1 MKMPTRELRVAI
13 FALLGV
19 GLVSAVV
26 LGRGHETRTATIPA
40 GTALVAALEREVS
53 TERSR
58 VGDNIEL
65 RTVDPIRLGEGV
77 EIPAGVLVRG
87 TVTEAK
93 GGGRIAGAP
102 QLGVRFTEIE
112 VDGERR
118 SISAQPFHVSG
129 KNDAGKSA
137 VQIGGGAV
145 AGAILGRV
153 VGGKGGTAKGAVVG
167 AAIGT
172 GVAVATEG
180 GHIVLPA
187 GQRLRVRLD
196 GPVTVAYRPRA
207 DHEEK
212 PGD

>member
-1 MKMPTRELRVAI
+1 MKVPTRELRVVI

-26 LGRGHETRTATIPA
+26 LGRGHEKRTATIPA

-58 VGDNIEL
+58 VGDNVEL
-65 RTVDPIRLGEGV
+65 RTVNPIRLGAGV

-102 QLGVRFTEIE
+102 QLGLRFTEIE
-112 VDGERR
+112 VDGDRR
-118 SISAQPFHVSG
+118 TISAQPFHVSG

-187 GQRLRVRLD
+187 GQRLRVRLED
-196 GPVTVAYRPRA
+196 PVTVAYRP
-207 DHEEK
+207 HESRDEK
-212 PGD
+212 SGD